1 MRISHGQGWLLLAL
15 IGSTQSRWPVPV
27 LFDTD
32 IGTFADDTLALAMA
46 LTAPELD
53 VRMLLT
59 TSGDAVFRARVA
71 AKQLRLSGRAD
82 IPIGIGV
89 SLPNSFPADA
99 NAEPLEVF
107 ASNEDLEAH
116 PGGVFADGPAAA
128 AAMILDSSRSDW
140 IIIVLGPSSST
151 AALLEREPR
160 VAAMARVT
168 VMGASVCGGVTLP
181 WGAIT
186 PRASTNERQDV
197 RAARVVGGAAWRKA
211 PEYAPVVA
219 SMQVEFTAERWAR
232 VLAASEA
239 QATEALSPTAGMM
252 RVYRAWWA
260 ASVANASVITHQEA
274 KAIDTPLARS
284 VLCFDCLAV
293 ALAYAGGP
301 DGGRAPVGARLWKG
315 GMNFTKDGF
324 TQLRLEQPN
333 TASNQGGCLSVSCH
347 VQLAVCDLSQTT
359 ATITALWPM
368 RMSVGWEDLDLFLD
382 DVVDRL
388 QRHPGDEHGDHG
400 AYARMSLAL
409 AALVC
414 LGGALSW
421 WVWQRQQTGLRSH
434 VHLEEDS
441 GVEMGHDTRRDC
453 GGRSEPEES
462 AVERSLWGLEHVSSC
477 TGKRVT
483 QEEDLY
489 RPNEREGGLIPKNS
503 AGTGH
508 CNVQENEKEQMS

>member
-89 SLPNSFPADA
+89 SLPNSFPAGA

-107 ASNEDLEAH
+107 ASKEDLEAH

-128 AAMILDSSRSDW
+128 AAMILDSGRSDW

-239 QATEALSPTAGMM
+239 RATEAISPTAGMM
-252 RVYRAWWA
+252 RVYHAWWA
-260 ASVANASVITHQEA
+260 ASVADASVITHQEA
-274 KAIDTPLARS
+274 MAIETPLARS

-301 DGGRAPVGARLWKG
+301 DGGQAPVGARLWKG
-315 GMNFTKDGF
+315 SMNFTKDGF
-324 TQLRLEQPN
+324 TQQRLEQPN
-333 TASNQGGCLSVSCH
+333 AASNQGGCLSVSCH
-347 VQLAVCDLSQTT
+347 VQLAVCNLSQTT
-359 ATITALWPM
+359 ATIAAMWPM

-388 QRHPGDEHGDHG
+388 QRHSGDGHGDQA

-414 LGGALSW
+414 LVGALSW
-421 WVWQRQQTGLRSH
+421 WVRQRQQTGLHSH

-441 GVEMGHDTRRDC
+441 GVQMGHVTRRDC
-453 GGRSEPEES
+453 AGRSEPEEG
-462 AVERSLWGLEHVSSC
+462 AVERSVWGVEHVSGC
-477 TGKRVT
+477 TGRRVT
-483 QEEDLY
+483 QEEDIY
-489 RPNEREGGLIPKNS
+489 RPNEGEGGLIPKNS

-508 CNVQENEKEQMS
+508 CNAQENEKEQMS